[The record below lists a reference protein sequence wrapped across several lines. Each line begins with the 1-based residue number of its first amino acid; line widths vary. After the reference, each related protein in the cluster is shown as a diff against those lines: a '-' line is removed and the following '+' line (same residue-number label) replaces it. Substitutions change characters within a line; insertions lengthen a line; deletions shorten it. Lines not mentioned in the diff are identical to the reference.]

1 MRDAGAEMRFA
12 LIAVLVVGCSLIVA
26 AGHAQQPPS
35 FEVASIKPLNQ
46 RPAGATGFGS
56 VTQDPSLISI
66 TSVTLRS
73 LLRRAYGLQPFQIS
87 GPNWLDTQFY
97 DVNAKLPSG
106 AAEAQVPT
114 MLQQLLTERFRMTL
128 RWDSKQETGYALV
141 NDKGGPK
148 LIRSPDQTPHEGDQP
163 DRARAI
169 SMSRTVQ
176 MQGATSAALAA
187 FLSNALREPVTDSTG
202 LKGRF
207 DITLNISFQDLAAV
221 LHGPSTTPASDSGD
235 TPGVIFDAVRD
246 LGLRLAPQ
254 KIEVKHLT
262 VVNADRTPA
271 EN

>member
-1 MRDAGAEMRFA
+1 MRFA

-114 MLQQLLTERFRMTL
+114 MLQQLLAERFRMTL

-141 NDKGGPK
+141 IDKGGSK
-148 LIRSPDQTPHEGDQP
+148 LTPSADQTAHEGDQP
-163 DRARAI
+163 DKARAI
-169 SMSRTVQ
+169 SISHTVQ
-176 MQGATSAALAA
+176 MQGSTSVALAA
-187 FLSNALREPVTDSTG
+187 FLSNTLREPVTDSTG

-207 DITLNISFQDLAAV
+207 DIILNIGFQDLAAA
-221 LHGPSTTPASDSGD
+221 LHGPSTSPASDGGD
-235 TPGVIFDAVRD
+235 TPGAIFDAVRD
-246 LGLRLAPQ
+246 LGLRLQPQ
-254 KIEVKHLT
+254 RMGVKHLT
-262 VVNADRTPA
+262 VVRANRIPFDD
-271 EN
+271 

>member
-1 MRDAGAEMRFA
+1 MPNMK
-12 LIAVLVVGCSLIVA
+12 IVLGVLFLLGCSIA
-26 AGHAQQPPS
+26 RANAQSSQPPG

-46 RPAGATGFGS
+46 LPAGATGFGS
-56 VTQDPSLISI
+56 VTQDPSMISI
-66 TSVTLRS
+66 RSVTLAS
-73 LLRRAYGLQPFQIS
+73 LLRRAYGLEPFQIS
-87 GPNWLDTQFY
+87 GPSWLDTQVY
-97 DVNAKLPSG
+97 DVDAKLPPG
-106 AAEAQVPT
+106 ATEAEIPI

-235 TPGVIFDAVRD
+235 TPGVISDAVRD

-262 VVNADRTPA
+262 VVNADRTPT